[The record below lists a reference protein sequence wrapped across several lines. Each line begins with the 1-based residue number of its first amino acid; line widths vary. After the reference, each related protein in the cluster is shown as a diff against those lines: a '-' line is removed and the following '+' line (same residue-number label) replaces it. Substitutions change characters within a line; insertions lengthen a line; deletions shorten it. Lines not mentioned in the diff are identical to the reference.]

1 MRGIVQRSLLPLVL
15 GVLVVGLWL
24 SGDVQEVAAG
34 VAIFLFGMLMLEQ
47 GFTLVGS
54 GVLERVL
61 RGSTGSLPR
70 SLAFGALTTTAM
82 QSSTLVSVISI
93 SFLSAGLI
101 PLVSGIGIVFGANLG
116 STTGAWLIAGL
127 GLRINIAA
135 LAMPILAVAIV
146 LVFNRSKGVSG
157 SGYVLGGVGFLF
169 LGIHFMKEG
178 FDSFAEQFDLSQF
191 ALTGIVGLL
200 VFTLVGFVATAVM
213 QSSHATLVL
222 TITALA
228 AGQLTYENALA
239 IAIGANVGST
249 ITAVIGAATANY
261 QGRRLAGAHVIF
273 NVVTAGVALLLIVP
287 LQHAVSR
294 VSDLAGI
301 AADDHTLR
309 LAVFHTMFN
318 VLGLAIMIPALPLL
332 IRVLERMFPAA
343 EEDISEPQFLSES
356 IATFPETL
364 QTAVANEVRHLY
376 ANATDLIARAIN
388 LDQGTLLAATDV
400 AGHVRAARNPDD
412 VDIDLV
418 YEQRI
423 KPLHSAIL
431 DFVSRR
437 TAGDVPPATA
447 SRLTELRIAAERIV
461 RAVKEVKHLR
471 RNATRYTASD
481 QGVVTR
487 MYDDLRIHIARTLI
501 ELDDIAGSDPQSR
514 SILSLEEARERV
526 RTEKRMVRPLVE
538 ELLRRDHLDAGVAT
552 SFLNDA
558 NYGYRAMKEML
569 EGAQALYTDEHGMR
583 AEVERLLAMDEDDL
597 DEDEDE

>member
-54 GVLERVL
+54 GVLDGCCAGRRVAAL
-61 RGSTGSLPR
+61 LARVRRAHDDRHAVLDPR
-70 SLAFGALTTTAM
+70 LGHLD
-82 QSSTLVSVISI
+82 LVPLGRAHS
-93 SFLSAGLI
+93 
-101 PLVSGIGIVFGANLG
+101 LVSGIGIVFGANLG
-116 STTGAWLIAGL
+116 SD
-127 GLRINIAA
+127 RR
-135 LAMPILAVAIV
+135 LAHRRTRTADQHRRPRHADPRGRDRPRLQPVQ
-146 LVFNRSKGVSG
+146 GVSG
-157 SGYVLGGVGFLF
+157 SGYVLGEVGFLF

-178 FDSFAEQFDLSQF
+178 FSSFAEQFDLSQV

-287 LQHAVSR
+287 LQHAVGR

-514 SILSLEEARERV
+514 SILSLEAGSGSHGEADGA
-526 RTEKRMVRPLVE
+526 PAVE
-538 ELLRRDHLDAGVAT
+538 ELLRVTT
-552 SFLNDA
+552 SMRRRHFLSTT
-558 NYGYRAMKEML
+558 RT
-569 EGAQALYTDEHGMR
+569 TDIGR
-583 AEVERLLAMDEDDL
+583 
-597 DEDEDE
+597 